1 MAANS
6 VENSQIFVS
15 LADGTRIGQGMLPA
29 SIAEGVLFVHNGR
42 PTTTLGAIL
51 ASLGKVA
58 TRRQSGMGGLP
69 TSQIT
74 GETTRAGTRGR
85 LDIEAGAEARVVE
98 RGTLTNADLVDE
110 ILAGNAARGAMSPAR
125 KELRKKIKARGREV
139 DTSVYP
145 EELQAWLLFKLDNLL
160 GRVQKTGAKDS
171 RLIDNLADPD
181 AADAAA
187 ARLMKAAPGI
197 KSMSDARMLVQLG
210 PDAVMELRKKPLRR
224 YYIDERMQTTKE
236 IFRGEGTL
244 GGFIRRDPDTG
255 VPVDATG
262 KPVAER
268 SAERGLFDEKGQ
280 RIIDKDTGKPAD
292 LPRDLETGDWRLLTT
307 DGKNFTGRTGQ
318 KYASQSVGGSQELA
332 SIGVARSG
340 IGSIVEGITSKQ
352 IKATVEE
359 TRLLTNVME
368 SLGIKV
374 AENATPAQVLKTFK
388 EKAPARFEEVI
399 KNIESAAKDEA
410 VALQLRTVFPVAI
423 KDNIS
428 VMEAISRID
437 PGELQDRAVQWTV
450 QALDTVDETCSVA
463 AGQPNIFLQMMRG
476 LD

>member
-1 MAANS
+1 
-6 VENSQIFVS
+6 
-15 LADGTRIGQGMLPA
+15 
-29 SIAEGVLFVHNGR
+29 
-42 PTTTLGAIL
+42 
-51 ASLGKVA
+51 
-58 TRRQSGMGGLP
+58 
-69 TSQIT
+69 
-74 GETTRAGTRGR
+74 
-85 LDIEAGAEARVVE
+85 
-98 RGTLTNADLVDE
+98 
-110 ILAGNAARGAMSPAR
+110 
-125 KELRKKIKARGREV
+125 
-139 DTSVYP
+139 
-145 EELQAWLLFKLDNLL
+145 
-160 GRVQKTGAKDS
+160 
-171 RLIDNLADPD
+171 
-181 AADAAA
+181 
-187 ARLMKAAPGI
+187 
-197 KSMSDARMLVQLG
+197 
-210 PDAVMELRKKPLRR
+210 MELRKKPLRR